1 MSFNR
6 VSQLTPT
13 NVSGVSVDMSDRST
27 QLYVGA
33 AVVGAT
39 AVVGSVAVTT
49 IAAPG
54 LVLIPAA
61 IAGGMVATG
70 QFIANNDAT
79 DAESPASTETPVTA

>member
-1 MSFNR
+1 MSFIR
-6 VSQLTPT
+6 CKSETIDAA
-13 NVSGVSVDMSDRST
+13 GVSVDMSDRST

-61 IAGGMVATG
+61 IAGGMVATCLLYTSPSPR
-70 QFIANNDAT
+70 DAT
-79 DAESPASTETPVTA
+79 LSRMPSSA